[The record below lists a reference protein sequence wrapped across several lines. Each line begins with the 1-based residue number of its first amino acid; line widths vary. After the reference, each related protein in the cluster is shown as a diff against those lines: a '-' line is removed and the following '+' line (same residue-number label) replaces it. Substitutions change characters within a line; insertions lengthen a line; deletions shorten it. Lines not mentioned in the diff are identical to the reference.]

1 VVPSRDACCAR
12 QDFTRTGLHA
22 LGPQPDGTVASN
34 VTLTQK
40 ASEEPSLRR
49 SVTPWGSF
57 SWGYSDVGAD
67 IFVGLGL
74 VLGAAAGASNVAF
87 LFAGLVYVCIGLA
100 YTELAA
106 AYPVAGGG
114 QYFVFRGLG
123 DIFGFIAGWAVLLD
137 FTIDIVLFA
146 WSCIDYLS
154 KLVPILSFTAHPW
167 VHFLVVFGVIAGL
180 AILNIIGV
188 RESSAFNELVSGLDV
203 VSETSILFFGF
214 LFAFQPQLLIHTMQ
228 MSWPSPFNLM
238 NGVSLAIISFVGLES
253 ISQAA
258 QETQRPASV
267 IPRTSISLILTIL
280 IFALA
285 YSNLALGMQPW
296 HAIPPDAHG
305 HAQALW
311 HYLGSEDNNGAAVAV
326 LASYVPY
333 FGALAALYVPVL
345 GAILLLISS
354 NSGVFGSSRIAYAMS
369 GTQLLPSIFQRVH
382 PKFRTPVVSIASFCG
397 VAIVELIFAS
407 LPSLSPAVRSAYTRL
422 FRGEDGI
429 TFLGDLY
436 AFGAAASY
444 SFVFIALIALR
455 LFDSQSPRRF
465 KMPFNVP
472 FTFRGNRVEFPV
484 VAVIGFF
491 GIVSILVF
499 TMITHEIG
507 RVAGPLWIIF
517 GICGYLLYR
526 KRKGLPVFHSQKRD
540 WRRAQINI
548 LQEAG
553 ELEMMDDYLINVRQM
568 DERKAAG
575 LAK

>member
-1 VVPSRDACCAR
+1 MA
-12 QDFTRTGLHA
+12 
-22 LGPQPDGTVASN
+22 ASA
-34 VTLTQK
+34 TAK
-40 ASEEPSLRR
+40 ATEEPSLRR
-49 SVTPWGSF
+49 AVTPWGSF

-74 VLGAAAGASNVAF
+74 VLGAAAGASNIAF

-154 KLVPILSFTAHPW
+154 KLIPFLSFTAHPW
-167 VHFLVVFGVIAGL
+167 THFIVVFCVIAGL
-180 AILNIIGV
+180 ALLNVIGV
-188 RESSAFNELVSGLDV
+188 RESSAFNELVSGLDI
-203 VSETSILFFGF
+203 VSETLILFFGF
-214 LFAFQPQLLIHTMQ
+214 LFAFEPQLLVHTMQ
-228 MSWPSPFNLM
+228 TSWPTPFNLM

-296 HAIPPDAHG
+296 HQIPLDAHG
-305 HAQALW
+305 HTQALW
-311 HYLGSEDNNGAAVAV
+311 HYLGNEDNNGAAVAV
-326 LASYVPY
+326 LAANVPY
-333 FGALAALYVPVL
+333 YGALAAFYVPLL

-369 GTQLLPSIFQRVH
+369 GTQLLPSLFQKVH
-382 PKFRTPVVSIASFCG
+382 PKYRTPAVSISVFCG
-397 VAIVELIFAS
+397 VAIIELIFAA
-407 LPSLSPAVRSAYTRL
+407 LPSLSPPVREIYTRL
-422 FRGEDGI
+422 FHGEDGI

-444 SFVFIALIALR
+444 SLVFIALISLR
-455 LFDSQSPRRF
+455 FNDPQSPRRF
-465 KMPFNVP
+465 KMPFNIP
-472 FTFRGNRVEFPV
+472 MTYKGNRVEFPV
-484 VAVIGFF
+484 IAVVGFA
-491 GIVSILVF
+491 GIASILVF

-507 RVAGPLWIIF
+507 RVAGPLWIFF
-517 GICGYLLYR
+517 GIIGYLLYR
-526 KRKGLPVFHSQKRD
+526 KRKRLPVFRSQPHD
-540 WRRAQINI
+540 WRKAQINI
-548 LQEAG
+548 LQSAG
-553 ELEMMDDYLINVRQM
+553 ELEMMDEYILNVRKM
-568 DERKAAG
+568 DEQRATHG
-575 LAK
+575 DVMR

>member
-1 VVPSRDACCAR
+1 MA
-12 QDFTRTGLHA
+12 
-22 LGPQPDGTVASN
+22 AS
-34 VTLTQK
+34 VSPKTAT
-40 ASEEPSLRR
+40 EGPSLRR

-154 KLVPILSFTAHPW
+154 KLIPILSFTAHPW
-167 VHFLVVFGVIAGL
+167 VHFVVVFSVIGGL
-180 AILNIIGV
+180 ALLNVIGV

-203 VSETSILFFGF
+203 VSETAILFFGF
-214 LFAFQPQLLIHTMQ
+214 LFAFNPELLVHTMQ
-228 MSWPSPFNLM
+228 SAWPTPFNLM

-253 ISQAA
+253 IAQAA

-285 YSNLALGMQPW
+285 YSNLALGMHPW
-296 HAIPPDAHG
+296 HPLPLDKEG
-305 HAQALW
+305 HVQALW
-311 HYLGSEDNNGAAVAV
+311 HYLGSEENNGAAVAV

-333 FGALAALYVPVL
+333 FGALAAAYVPVL

-369 GTQLLPSIFQRVH
+369 GTRLLPSVFRRVH
-382 PKFRTPVVSIASFCG
+382 PRFRTPVVSILSFCG
-397 VAIVELIFAS
+397 VALIELIFAS
-407 LPSLSPAVRSAYTRL
+407 LPSLSPNLKSTYAEL

-444 SFVFIALIALR
+444 SFVFLAVIALR
-455 LFDSQSPRRF
+455 LNDSQTPRKF
-465 KMPFNVP
+465 KMPFNIP
-472 FTFRGNRVEFPV
+472 FTYKGNRVEFPV

-491 GIVSILVF
+491 GIASILTF
-499 TMITHEIG
+499 TMITHLIG
-507 RVAGPLWIIF
+507 RIAGPSWIIL
-517 GICGYLLYR
+517 GLIGYLIYR
-526 KRKGLPVFHSQKRD
+526 KSRGLPVFRSQKHD
-540 WRRAQINI
+540 WRKAQINI
-548 LQEAG
+548 LQDAG
-553 ELEMMDDYLINVRQM
+553 ELELMDEYLANVKEM
-568 DERKAAG
+568 DERRAAKVS
-575 LAK
+575 AR